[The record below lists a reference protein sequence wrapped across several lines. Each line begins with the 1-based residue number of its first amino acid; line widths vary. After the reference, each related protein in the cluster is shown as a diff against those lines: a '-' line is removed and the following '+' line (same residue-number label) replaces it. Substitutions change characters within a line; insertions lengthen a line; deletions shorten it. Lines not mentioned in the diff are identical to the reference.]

1 MKQIFKDKAK
11 EIIESI
17 VKKQKRSEP
26 GSLPFLFWGDK
37 ISEQSF
43 YVKVGKN
50 FEKWFKFVAANSVGF
65 VLLPDGITKQVSK
78 GQSKDID
85 FIVLDINNKIVYY
98 LELKSN
104 LELDTEK
111 LLATIDKVNLIKK
124 YLTKT
129 YPEYKIESGILHWAV
144 YDKNILAKKYLNKI
158 KQAEA
163 SEVNVKYPKD
173 LFKILNQ
180 NISEINY
187 YKLFNDIKKT
197 YLLA

>member
-17 VKKQKRSEP
+17 VKKQKKSEP

>member
-17 VKKQKRSEP
+17 VKKQKKSEP

-111 LLATIDKVNLIKK
+111 LPATIDKVNLIEK

-144 YDKNILAKKYLNKI
+144 YDKNILAKKYLTKI
-158 KQAEA
+158 KQAAA
-163 SEVNVKYPKD
+163 SGVSVKYPKD
-173 LFKILNQ
+173 LFEILNQ
-180 NISEINY
+180 TISETDY
-187 YKLFNDIKKT
+187 YSLFNDIKTT
-197 YLLA
+197 YLLV

>member
-50 FEKWFKFVAANSVGF
+50 FEKWFKFIAADSEGF

-78 GQSKDID
+78 GKSKDID
-85 FIVLDINNKIVYY
+85 FIVLDVNNKIVYY

-158 KQAEA
+158 KQAAA

-180 NISEINY
+180 NISETDY
-187 YKLFNDIKKT
+187 YTMFNGIKKT